1 MDRIR
6 KILHIM
12 KTKINKWKHDIEMV
26 YVIEL
31 IDEDIKTII
40 VAVFHMSKNGES
52 ESFSCL
58 VVSNFL

>member
-1 MDRIR
+1 
-6 KILHIM
+6 M

-40 VAVFHMSKNGES
+40 AAVFHMSKNGES

>member
-1 MDRIR
+1 MDRGR
-6 KILHIM
+6 KILHIT
-12 KTKINKWKHDIEMV
+12 KTKINKWKHHIEMA

-31 IDEDIKTII
+31 IDDIKTII

-58 VVSNFL
+58 VVSNSL

>member
-1 MDRIR
+1 MA
-6 KILHIM
+6 
-12 KTKINKWKHDIEMV
+12 

-31 IDEDIKTII
+31 IDNIKTII

-58 VVSNFL
+58 VVSNSLWPHGL